1 MRFWIAACILTWALG
16 LAGAA
21 RAADV
26 PMSAD
31 LQAESARAAALN
43 VPLIVVF
50 TSPTCHFC
58 EVVKRD
64 YLLPLMQH
72 PQADEAVMVRQIV
85 TGSTARLRDF
95 RGRVTTQAAF
105 ARAQGVALTP
115 TVAFF
120 DAHGR
125 EVAQPIVGLLNPD
138 YYYGY
143 LEDAIAQARKQ
154 IAAERAGGTRVAVM
168 RAAASAMP

>member
-26 PMSAD
+26 PMSTD

-50 TSPTCHFC
+50 TSPTCHYC
-58 EVVKRD
+58 EIVKRD
-64 YLLPLMQH
+64 YLLPMMKN
-72 PQADEAVMVRQIV
+72 PDTAGAVVIRQIV
-85 TGSTARLRDF
+85 TDSSARLKDF
-95 RGRVTTQAAF
+95 HGRITTQAAF
-105 ARAQGVALTP
+105 AGAQGVTLTP

-120 DAHGR
+120 DDRGR
-125 EVAQPIVGLLNPD
+125 EVAKPIVGLLNPD

-143 LEDAIAQARKQ
+143 LEDAVAQAKKQ
-154 IAAERAGGTRVAVM
+154 IAARPSSVGPVAGRHVA
-168 RAAASAMP
+168 AIPAP